1 VGHGNGSD
9 ERSDAT
15 YHTAVYGW
23 GVGASW
29 GVSAGGSS
37 NHGQTRVGQHGCGLL
52 YLPWWMGAVS
62 RLLAEGL
69 VRTGAGLGS
78 VMIDSQP

>member
-1 VGHGNGSD
+1 MVVMKGVMP
-9 ERSDAT
+9 
-15 YHTAVYGW
+15 HTTPFMAGCLVP
-23 GVGASW
+23 
-29 GVSAGGSS
+29 VSAGGSS
-37 NHGQTRVGQHGCGLL
+37 TALRVGQHGCGLF

-69 VRTGAGLGS
+69 VRTGGLGS